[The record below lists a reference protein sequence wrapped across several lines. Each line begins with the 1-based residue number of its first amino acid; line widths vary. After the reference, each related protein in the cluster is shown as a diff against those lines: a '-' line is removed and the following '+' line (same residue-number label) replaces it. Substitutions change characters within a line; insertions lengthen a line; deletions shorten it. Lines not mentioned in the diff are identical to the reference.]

1 MIAKLLYLIGMI
13 MLVADTKQW
22 GISAV
27 AMLVIWI
34 AATADSH
41 NCDC

>member
-1 MIAKLLYLIGMI
+1 MIAKLLYVVGII
-13 MLVADTKQW
+13 MLVADTKHW

-27 AMLVIWI
+27 ALLVIWI
-34 AATADSH
+34 ASTADAH